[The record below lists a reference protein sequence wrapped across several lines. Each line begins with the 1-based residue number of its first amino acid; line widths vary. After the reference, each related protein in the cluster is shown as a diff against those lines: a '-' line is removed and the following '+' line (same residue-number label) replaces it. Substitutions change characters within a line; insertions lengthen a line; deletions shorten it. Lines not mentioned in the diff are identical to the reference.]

1 MAQLTLKVNG
11 MSCSHCVNA
20 VENSVGK
27 LEGVRSVKVRLND
40 GQVDIEFNPDAVK
53 LNQIIDTIEDQGYD
67 VVRA

>member
-20 VENSVGK
+20 VETSVGK